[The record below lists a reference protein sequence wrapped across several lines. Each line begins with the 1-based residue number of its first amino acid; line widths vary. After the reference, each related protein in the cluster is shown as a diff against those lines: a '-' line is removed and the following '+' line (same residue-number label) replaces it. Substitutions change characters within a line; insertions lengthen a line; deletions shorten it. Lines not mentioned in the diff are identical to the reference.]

1 MVRVYVRKDQRGH
14 GVGRWLNALAE
25 VEVRRLAYATLYL
38 HANTDTAGTIA
49 FWHSRGFDAFAS
61 REGTTHFDKP
71 LKMRAESPDLP
82 LPRTS

>member
-49 FWHSRGFDAFAS
+49 FWHSQGFDAFAN
-61 REGTTHFDKP
+61 REGTTHFNKP
-71 LKMRAESPDLP
+71 LSTRGESPGLRP
-82 LPRTS
+82 LRT